1 MKKLSLAFACGA
13 SLLAAPALAADL
25 GRLPAKA
32 PARPAP
38 PVMPILWNGFY
49 VGGQVGYQG
58 GGDHTAE
65 FATAMGLP
73 TGFDRTFDSTG
84 AVGGLHA
91 GYNFQTGPFVL
102 GIEGDIEASGVGGD
116 FTVSAAVAAVGMGA
130 AAGNGTDFE
139 SRWQASLRGRLGY
152 ALGPTLLY
160 VTGGAAFADL
170 DYASFTPA
178 VRESFR
184 ATEVGWTV
192 GGGLEFAFT
201 PSWST
206 RIEYRYTD
214 FGQLSN
220 MSTVAFPGSAFQHDP
235 NFHTV
240 RLGVSYRF
248 GGGLAAGY

>member
-1 MKKLSLAFACGA
+1 MKKLCLAIACGA
-13 SLLAAPALAADL
+13 SLVTVPALAADL

-32 PARPAP
+32 PAPAVAAP
-38 PVMPILWNGFY
+38 PMLWNGFY
-49 VGGQVGYQG
+49 VGGQVGYQWG
-58 GGDHTAE
+58 NDHTSE
-65 FATAMGLP
+65 FATATGLP
-73 TGFDRTFDSTG
+73 TGFDRGFDSSG

-91 GYNFQTGPFVL
+91 GYNFQMGSFVL
-102 GIEGDIEASGVGGD
+102 GIEGDVEGSGVGGG
-116 FTVSAAVAAVGMGA
+116 FTLPGAVAAAGMGG

-170 DYASFTPA
+170 NYAYFTPA

-184 ATEVGWTV
+184 TTETGWTV
-192 GGGLEFAFT
+192 GGGLEFALT

-206 RIEYRYTD
+206 RVEYRYTD

-220 MSTVAFPGSAFQHDP
+220 TSTAAFPGSTFQHDP

-248 GGGLAAGY
+248 GGGPLVAGY